1 MSAGPTLPLQDRV
14 RFQSAGLFPRFLV
27 LTAVLIAEMLI
38 LSVWFD
44 NDALIARGGLCA
56 IVGHWAAW
64 AVRGSVGFAVLF
76 ATFAWLKVRAE
87 ILSLSSTAE
96 RAAPSLAFAGV
107 HALWIAAFVDISRV
121 LYSSHATWIPA
132 GALLL
137 LWLFA
142 GLAALACAALAVLP
156 MRLWSQLLRATGS
169 LWAVTLALVVAAC
182 IAGNYVRL
190 LWEPTAG
197 LTFVLSKA
205 VLTPFVSSVIADPA
219 TRILGTP
226 NFDVQIAPE
235 CSGLEG
241 VGLILAFSLCLL
253 WLFRREFRFPRAY
266 LLVPIGVVAIFLL
279 NAVRIAAL
287 ILIGNAGAPQIATG
301 GFHSQA
307 GWILFNAVALAYCV
321 GATRI
326 SWLLKSESQ
335 RVPQTAPAARAAT
348 HATAHSF
355 RASEANPAAACL
367 LPFLA
372 ILAAGMI
379 GTACGIHADWL
390 YAARVPAAAIVLLYF
405 RRSYASLN
413 WKVSW
418 LGPTVGVAVFA
429 LWIAADLSL
438 TALHH
443 TATDAAPSPLASSS
457 TALRLGW
464 IALRIASAVLTVPI
478 AEELAFR
485 GFLIRRLISA
495 DFDVLPLTRFTWPAL
510 LLSSLAFGL
519 LHGRLWLPGTLA
531 GLLYAFALLRRGRI
545 GEAVAAHATTNA
557 LLAAFVLTTRQWHLW
572 N

>member
-1 MSAGPTLPLQDRV
+1 MSVGPALPLQDRV
-14 RFQSAGLFPRFLV
+14 RARSFGLLTRLVV

-44 NDALIARGGLCA
+44 NDALIARGGISA

-87 ILSLSSTAE
+87 ILSVSSAAE
-96 RAAPSLAFAGV
+96 RAAPSLAFAAV
-107 HALWIAAFVDISRV
+107 HALWIVAFANISRV
-121 LYSSHATWIPA
+121 LYSNHATSIPA
-132 GALLL
+132 GALLV
-137 LWLFA
+137 LWLVA
-142 GLAALACAALAVLP
+142 GLAALACAALAALP

-169 LWAVTLALVVAAC
+169 LCAVTLALVVAAC
-182 IAGNYVRL
+182 TAGNYVRL

-197 LTFVLSKA
+197 FTFILSKA

-226 NFDVQIAPE
+226 RFDVQIAPE

-266 LLVPIGVVAIFLL
+266 LLLPVGVIAIFLL

-326 SWLLKSESQ
+326 SWLLKPEYQ
-335 RVPQTAPAARAAT
+335 RVPQTALAARAAT
-348 HATAHSF
+348 HATAHPD
-355 RASEANPAAACL
+355 RASDANPAAAYL

-379 GTACGIHADWL
+379 GIACGMHADWL

-405 RRSYASLN
+405 RRNYTSLN
-413 WKVSW
+413 WKFSW
-418 LGPTVGVAVFA
+418 LGPLIGVAVFA
-429 LWIAADLSL
+429 LWIAADFSL

-443 TATDAAPSPLASSS
+443 TAADTAPSPLTSSS
-457 TALRLGW
+457 TAVRLSW

-485 GFLIRRLISA
+485 GFLLRRLISA
-495 DFDVLPLTRFTWPAL
+495 DFDSLPLTRFTWPAL

-531 GLLYAFALLRRGRI
+531 GLAYAFAMLRRGRV
-545 GEAVAAHATTNA
+545 GEAIAAHATTNA
-557 LLAAFVLTTRQWHLW
+557 LLAAYVLTSHKWHLW
-572 N
+572 L

>member
-1 MSAGPTLPLQDRV
+1 SESSSYQDYSPAQITGPNSDGEGSRSTAPGMGQSKSSRRRRRKRKNKLASSAGAPEAAASNGQFAGDIQANGQNFAAPAPQQS
-14 RFQSAGLFPRFLV
+14 FQQQPGQNQNGGKRWKKGKFRERQRGPDNIGNQASGYSNGNG
-27 LTAVLIAEMLI
+27 AEMLI

-87 ILSLSSTAE
+87 ILSLSSAAE

-132 GALLL
+132 GVLLL

-241 VGLILAFSLCLL
+241 VG
-253 WLFRREFRFPRAY
+253 
-266 LLVPIGVVAIFLL
+266 
-279 NAVRIAAL
+279 
-287 ILIGNAGAPQIATG
+287 
-301 GFHSQA
+301 
-307 GWILFNAVALAYCV
+307 
-321 GATRI
+321 
-326 SWLLKSESQ
+326 
-335 RVPQTAPAARAAT
+335 
-348 HATAHSF
+348 
-355 RASEANPAAACL
+355 
-367 LPFLA
+367 
-372 ILAAGMI
+372 
-379 GTACGIHADWL
+379 
-390 YAARVPAAAIVLLYF
+390 
-405 RRSYASLN
+405 
-413 WKVSW
+413 
-418 LGPTVGVAVFA
+418 
-429 LWIAADLSL
+429 
-438 TALHH
+438 
-443 TATDAAPSPLASSS
+443 
-457 TALRLGW
+457 
-464 IALRIASAVLTVPI
+464 
-478 AEELAFR
+478 
-485 GFLIRRLISA
+485 
-495 DFDVLPLTRFTWPAL
+495 
-510 LLSSLAFGL
+510 
-519 LHGRLWLPGTLA
+519 
-531 GLLYAFALLRRGRI
+531 
-545 GEAVAAHATTNA
+545 
-557 LLAAFVLTTRQWHLW
+557 
-572 N
+572 